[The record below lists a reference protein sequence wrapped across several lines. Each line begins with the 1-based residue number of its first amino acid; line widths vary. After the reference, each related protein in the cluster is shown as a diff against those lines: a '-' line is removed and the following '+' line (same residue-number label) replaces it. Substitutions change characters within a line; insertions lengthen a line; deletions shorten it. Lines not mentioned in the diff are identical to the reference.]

1 MNKKFISA
9 PTYEN
14 TEVLYKKNI
23 KIGNVLDAEFS
34 IVLWYS
40 IPHYSIMF
48 VSEDVKTFTDDELRK
63 LILQHS
69 MVDKD
74 SIISVVKLSS
84 GYTKV
89 NYNMDFEIAKL

>member
-1 MNKKFISA
+1 MNNKFTSS
-9 PTYEN
+9 PEFEN
-14 TEVLYKKNI
+14 TEILYKKEI
-23 KIGNVLDAEFS
+23 KIGNDLDAEFS

-48 VSEDVKTFTDDELRK
+48 VSEDVINFTDDELKK
-63 LILQHS
+63 LILRHS